1 MLTLVEL
8 FYAAQVAAFSY
19 TLYLLFEDG
28 QIFAAWGRL
37 LIRKRLEWPNLTK
50 ILGLCHRCLTG
61 QMAAWGGLLLLDVSL
76 LKLPMFTA
84 SAILFSEI
92 LNKLISDRH

>member
-1 MLTLVEL
+1 MLTPVDL
-8 FYAAQVAAFSY
+8 FHAGQVAVFAY

-37 LIRKRLEWPNLTK
+37 LVRKRLEWPNLTK

-61 QMAAWGGLLLLDVSL
+61 QMAAWGGLLLVGVPF

-84 SAILFSEI
+84 AAILFSEI